1 MRLKFTILWVTILIF
16 TLQNC
21 VMQHPHDS
29 IAPGIWRATLKLEGS
44 PLKEGFV
51 PKDRSETVIDEITEG
66 ELPFN
71 FEVKY
76 EEDQKTVYIEFIN
89 GEERIRV
96 DDIVIGRNRRTGTD
110 TLSIR
115 FPHYQSR
122 IEAIYEENV
131 MEGKWIVD
139 SKENYSI
146 PFVAFFGKDYRFSA
160 LRKTPAIDLNGKW
173 EVQFSPDTEDEY
185 PAIGEFKAEGNHLT
199 GTFLTETGD
208 FRFLEGTVQANKVY
222 LSCFDGAHAFLYE
235 AKILEDKSM
244 IGAFWSGNHYKTMWK
259 ATKNPNVQLADP
271 DTMTYLKPGI
281 ETFDF
286 SFPNKDGK
294 LISLKDDRYKDKV
307 KLVQILGTWC
317 PNCADETQFLSSF
330 YNEMKGEKDVEIIGL
345 AFERYKE
352 TEKAFNAIENFKKRF
367 NVNYEVVLANGS
379 SSKKEAGE
387 VLPMLNKII
396 SYPTL
401 IFIDKNGIVR
411 RIHTGF
417 SGPATSKY
425 EGFKK
430 DFSALI
436 NELRNE

>member
-1 MRLKFTILWVTILIF
+1 MRRRFIFLYLSIIIL

-21 VMQHPHDS
+21 VMRHTHDS

-44 PLKEGFV
+44 SVKEKFKA
-51 PKDRSETVIDEITEG
+51 KDRSENVIDEITEG

-76 EEDQKTVYIEFIN
+76 EADKKTLYFEFIN
-89 GEERIRV
+89 GDERIRV

-131 MEGKWIVD
+131 MEGEWIVD

-146 PFVAFFGKDYRFSA
+146 PFVAFYGKDYRFST
-160 LRKTPAIDLNGKW
+160 LRKKPTLDLNGKW
-173 EVQFSPDTEDEY
+173 EVQFSPNTEDEF
-185 PAIGEFKAEGNHLT
+185 PAIGEFKANENHVT

-208 FRFLEGTVQANKVY
+208 FRFLEGTVQANKLY

-235 AKILEDKSM
+235 AKILEDQSM
-244 IGAFWSGNHYKTMWK
+244 IGAFWSGNHYKTTWTAK
-259 ATKNPNVQLADP
+259 KNPNVQLADP
-271 DTMTYLKPGI
+271 ETMTYLKPGF
-281 ETFDF
+281 ESFDF
-286 SFPNKDGK
+286 SFPDKNGTM
-294 LISLKDDRYKDKV
+294 ISLKDDRYKGKV

-317 PNCADETQFLSSF
+317 PNCADETQFLSEY
-330 YNEMKGEKDVEIIGL
+330 YNTLKGEKDVEIIGL

-352 TEKAFNAIENFKKRF
+352 KEKAFNAIGNFKKRF
-367 NVNYEVVLANGS
+367 DVNYEILLANGS
-379 SSKKEAGE
+379 SSKKEAAE

-401 IFIDKNGIVR
+401 IFIDKNNKVR
-411 RIHTGF
+411 KIHTGF

-430 DFSALI
+430 DFASFI
-436 NELRNE
+436 NQLKNE